1 VTAAD
6 ARGRS
11 RCELGKRILDL
22 AIVVPAAVVLAP
34 VVIRGD
40 MSVVGPRPTLAY
52 QVEQYTDVQRHRL
65 ELPPGITGL
74 GADPRAQR
82 AQLAAADRIRRL
94 VRRSSLAR
102 ARPEDPLAHAADSH
116 PGPDRSTAMC
126 RATGASEG
134 DRPTKPRG
142 SLTIPLIEEVV
153 VIIGAG
159 GFGRE
164 TLDVLRA
171 GRAVF
176 AQRDGRRRFLGFLD
190 DGSPDAALLARL
202 GAEHL
207 GPVDH
212 LEQLPG
218 ARYLIGVGEP
228 SMRQLLDERARG
240 FGAEPCSAIHPEASY
255 ADVEFGLGAVV
266 TAGVRLTNN
275 VRIGRHVH
283 LNLNCTVGHDAVL
296 GDYVTVNPLAAISG
310 NVTLGDRVNV
320 GTGANVIQGVTVGD
334 DGVIGAGAV
343 VLDDVPAGVTVVG
356 VPARPLTPKQ
366 S

>member
-1 VTAAD
+1 
-6 ARGRS
+6 
-11 RCELGKRILDL
+11 
-22 AIVVPAAVVLAP
+22 
-34 VVIRGD
+34 
-40 MSVVGPRPTLAY
+40 M
-52 QVEQYTDVQRHRL
+52 
-65 ELPPGITGL
+65 
-74 GADPRAQR
+74 
-82 AQLAAADRIRRL
+82 
-94 VRRSSLAR
+94 
-102 ARPEDPLAHAADSH
+102 
-116 PGPDRSTAMC
+116 
-126 RATGASEG
+126 
-134 DRPTKPRG
+134 
-142 SLTIPLIEEVV
+142 EEVV

-212 LEQLPG
+212 LEKLPG

-228 SMRQLLDERARG
+228 SIRQLLDERARG

-334 DGVIGAGAV
+334 DAVIGAGAV